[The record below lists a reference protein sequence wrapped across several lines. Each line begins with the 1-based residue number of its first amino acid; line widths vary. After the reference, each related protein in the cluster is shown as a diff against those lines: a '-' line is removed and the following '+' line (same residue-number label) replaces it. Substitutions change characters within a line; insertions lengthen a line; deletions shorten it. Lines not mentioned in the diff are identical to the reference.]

1 MKRLFLW
8 IVMVLLMVALLLG
21 GAGAALYAM
30 TGENRLPDTH
40 PTLGEVALE
49 PNGSDWSVPVL
60 GQYLTRSF
68 GEPTNLTVQK
78 LGDFGD
84 AAPALVLPD
93 WVSRSELTLILT
105 SP

>member
-60 GQYLTRSF
+60 GQYQPHGAKTRRFWRCSARAGF
-68 GEPTNLTVQK
+68 
-78 LGDFGD
+78 
-84 AAPALVLPD
+84 A
-93 WVSRSELTLILT
+93 
-105 SP
+105 

>member
-40 PTLGEVALE
+40 PTLGRLRWNPTVRTGRCRCW
-49 PNGSDWSVPVL
+49 GS
-60 GQYLTRSF
+60 T
-68 GEPTNLTVQK
+68 
-78 LGDFGD
+78 
-84 AAPALVLPD
+84 
-93 WVSRSELTLILT
+93 
-105 SP
+105 